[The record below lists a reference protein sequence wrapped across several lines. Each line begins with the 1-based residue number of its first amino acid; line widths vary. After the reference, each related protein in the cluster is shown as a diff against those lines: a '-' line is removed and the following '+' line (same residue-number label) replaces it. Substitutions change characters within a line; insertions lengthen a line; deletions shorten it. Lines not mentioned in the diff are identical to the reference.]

1 MATKINYIGNATP
14 LDEAIERLLQRRINM
29 FTPKRQTCDIQ
40 SLCYG
45 NKERLQKVLD
55 VIDKAINEWKDRYFM
70 PECRHIHPNMSN
82 ADIEDLCMADMLH
95 NKEGKIELTIDFL
108 YREIE
113 KYGFINELHRTDI
126 ETAWRMGDWD
136 FLYFQWE
143 DTVLEQIRHLRE
155 IACDMLATASE
166 YMQNK
171 PQTTNRPLKRIEDY
185 PEVFG
190 MDICCLLT
198 GYSKDTIYKLTAKNG
213 IPFYRAGEN
222 GRKLTFRREEIV
234 EWILSRRQETK
245 GEFIR
250 RMDGQLAARMQSSK
264 NLLL

>member
-1 MATKINYIGNATP
+1 
-14 LDEAIERLLQRRINM
+14 
-29 FTPKRQTCDIQ
+29 
-40 SLCYG
+40 
-45 NKERLQKVLD
+45 
-55 VIDKAINEWKDRYFM
+55 
-70 PECRHIHPNMSN
+70 
-82 ADIEDLCMADMLH
+82 
-95 NKEGKIELTIDFL
+95 
-108 YREIE
+108 
-113 KYGFINELHRTDI
+113 
-126 ETAWRMGDWD
+126 MGDWD

-222 GRKLTFRREEIV
+222 GRKLTFRREEVV